1 MRYNGVMHLTKR
13 VTKSTGGQRVL
24 AWLAAQYVRFVAMTT
39 RWQVDDAGLRRV
51 TDMGEP
57 GILAFWHGRLL
68 MMPVA
73 WKGRPRPFHMMI
85 SEHRDGALIARTIAH
100 LNLRTTGM
108 DSKNGGLAALREM
121 KRRMDDG
128 GWVGITPDGPRGP
141 RMRAKPG
148 AIKLSQ
154 LAGRPIVP
162 VSLSVS
168 RRRLLGSWDRFL
180 VAWPFGR
187 GTIIFGE
194 PIRVPRITDTETL
207 ERLREDLE
215 ARLNDLTARADAH
228 CGVPTIEPAGDPG
241 QAAGADPAA
250 EAHTPSDGGGQARA

>member
-1 MRYNGVMHLTKR
+1 MGLAKR
-13 VTKSTGGQRVL
+13 VATSTGGQRVL
-24 AWLAAQYVRFVAMTT
+24 AWLAAQYVRFVAATT
-39 RWQVDDAGLRRV
+39 RWRVDDAGLRRV

-68 MMPVA
+68 MMPIA
-73 WKGRPRPFHMMI
+73 WHGRPRPFHMMI
-85 SEHRDGALIARTIAH
+85 SEHRDGALIARTVAH
-100 LNLRTTGM
+100 MNIRTTGT

-162 VSLSVS
+162 VSLGMS
-168 RRRLLGSWDRFL
+168 RCRRLGSWDRFL
-180 VAWPFGR
+180 VALPFGR
-187 GTIIFGE
+187 GTILFGE

-207 ERLREDLE
+207 DRLRLE
-215 ARLNDLTARADAH
+215 LETRLNELTARADAH
-228 CGVPTIEPAGDPG
+228 CGVSSVPPAADGDL
-241 QAAGADPAA
+241 AAAADPAA
-250 EAHTPSDGGGQARA
+250 EAQTPSDGGDQARA

>member
-1 MRYNGVMHLTKR
+1 MRYNIRMGLAKR
-13 VTKSTGGQRVL
+13 LLKSPGGQRVL
-24 AWLAAQYVRFVAMTT
+24 AWTAAQYVRFVAATT
-39 RWQVDDAGLRRV
+39 RWHVDDSALRRV
-51 TDMGEP
+51 TDIGEP

-73 WKGRPRPFHMMI
+73 WRGRPRPFHMMI

-100 LNLRTTGM
+100 MNLRATGT

-162 VSLSVS
+162 VSLGMS

-180 VAWPFGR
+180 VALPFGR
-187 GTIIFGE
+187 GAIVFGD

-207 ERLREDLE
+207 EALRQELE
-215 ARLNDLTARADAH
+215 ATLNGLTDRVDRE
-228 CGVPTIEPAGDPG
+228 CGVASVAPAAEE
-241 QAAGADPAA
+241 AAAAVDPAA
-250 EAHTPSDGGGQARA
+250 QAQSPTDGGGRARA

>member
-1 MRYNGVMHLTKR
+1 MGLAKR
-13 VTKSTGGQRVL
+13 VAKSENGQRVL
-24 AWLAAQYVRFVAMTT
+24 AWLAAQYVRFVAATT
-39 RWQVDDAGLRRV
+39 RWRVDDAALRRV
-51 TDMGEP
+51 TDIGEP

-100 LNLRTTGM
+100 MSIRTTGT

-162 VSLSVS
+162 VSLGMS
-168 RRRLLGSWDRFL
+168 RRRLLGTWDRFM

-194 PIRVPRITDTETL
+194 PIRVPRITDTDTL
-207 ERLREDLE
+207 DRLRAELED
-215 ARLNDLTARADAH
+215 RLNDLTARADAH
-228 CGVPTIEPAGDPG
+228 CGVARVDPAAED
-241 QAAGADPAA
+241 ALAVAADPAA
-250 EAHTPSDGGGQARA
+250 EAQTPSDGGDQARA